1 MGENI
6 TVITPSDTRKIEPML
21 RPIGNRIL
29 VKPEANDE
37 TTESGL
43 ILVEHRKP
51 PVMGT
56 VVAVGPCPHPL
67 KAEAEELARK
77 VEALSYAEWA
87 HEPAQIYGTACEEV
101 SLLDAANML
110 RDLTRKEPLVKAGDL
125 VVFSWT
131 AGREVTI
138 NDDLY
143 LMMTEDDILAVI
155 EP

>member
-1 MGENI
+1 MG
-6 TVITPSDTRKIEPML
+6 SDVAPVML

-37 TTESGL
+37 TTDSGL

-56 VVAVGPCPHPL
+56 VIAVGSCAHPL
-67 KAEAEELARK
+67 AAEAE
-77 VEALSYAEWA
+77 ALSDKLMERAIPYDDVVD
-87 HEPAQIYGTACEEV
+87 HELFDAAQM
-101 SLLDAANML
+101 LLDV
-110 RDLTRKEPLVKAGDL
+110 TRKEPLVKAGDL

>member
-1 MGENI
+1 
-6 TVITPSDTRKIEPML
+6 ML

-51 PVMGT
+51 EVMGT
-56 VVAVGPCPHPL
+56 VVAVGSCAHPL
-67 KAEAEELARK
+67 KSEAEDLASWVDVDCR
-77 VEALSYAEWA
+77 EALNDADCYLDEYCDRVS
-87 HEPAQIYGTACEEV
+87 GLLRTLTA
-101 SLLDAANML
+101 
-110 RDLTRKEPLVKAGDL
+110 REPLVKAGDL
-125 VVFSWT
+125 VLFSWT
-131 AGREVTI
+131 AGREVTL
-138 NDDLY
+138 NDDERY

>member
-1 MGENI
+1 
-6 TVITPSDTRKIEPML
+6 ML

-51 PVMGT
+51 EVMGT
-56 VVAVGPCPHPL
+56 VVAVGSCTHPW
-67 KAEAEELARK
+67 KAQAEELATWL
-77 VEALSYAEWA
+77 E
-87 HEPAQIYGTACEEV
+87 GACQTFDDRIGESA
-101 SLLDAANML
+101 SLLRILAG
-110 RDLTRKEPLVKAGDL
+110 REPLVKAGDL
-125 VVFSWT
+125 VLFSWT
-131 AGREVTI
+131 AGREVTL
-138 NDDLY
+138 NDDERY